1 MSHRIVARSGVVL
14 LLPIMRFTMAWLL
27 LACSVVTVRAQT
39 TSATVVGSLTDS
51 SGARI
56 AGGTVSIK
64 DLATGIEHSAT
75 TDGQG
80 EYIIPDLQAAHY
92 SVTFAMAGFRPA
104 ARLAANAPGTF
115 FTAFMPTPNQ
125 LRGTTSYNTFAP
137 SMTQA
142 LQRGDGRIDY
152 QIDSRNQ
159 LFGRYSINTI
169 RKSIRTNS
177 QH

>member
-39 TSATVVGSLTDS
+39 TSATVVGTLTDS

-92 SVTFAMAGFRPA
+92 SVTFAMAGFRSFVMSDVELLVA
-104 ARLAANAPGTF
+104 QRATLDATLQIGDATQVVTVSTVAPMVD
-115 FTAFMPTPNQ
+115 TAVSGSVFW
-125 LRGTTSYNTFAP
+125 
-137 SMTQA
+137 
-142 LQRGDGRIDY
+142 
-152 QIDSRNQ
+152 
-159 LFGRYSINTI
+159 
-169 RKSIRTNS
+169 
-177 QH
+177 